1 LIYGNNKNASIVFG
15 NGNYYQAK
23 YEVWGTDGVISADR
37 AYSLPP
43 DFSTK
48 INLQY
53 NTENNWK
60 GRRNDTFQIQPK
72 DHFLEI
78 LDTFCMEITGTK
90 NASYNFEEE
99 LLKQAK
105 VMEAHRHSSNTG
117 KQVFLSEL

>member
-1 LIYGNNKNASIVFG
+1 MLMVSSILIYGNNKNASIVFG

-60 GRRNDTFQIQPK
+60 GRRK
-72 DHFLEI
+72 
-78 LDTFCMEITGTK
+78 
-90 NASYNFEEE
+90 
-99 LLKQAK
+99 
-105 VMEAHRHSSNTG
+105 
-117 KQVFLSEL
+117 

>member
-1 LIYGNNKNASIVFG
+1 M
-15 NGNYYQAK
+15 
-23 YEVWGTDGVISADR
+23 ISADR

-43 DFSTK
+43 DFTTK

-53 NTENNWK
+53 NTENNWE

-105 VMEAHRHSSNTG
+105 VMEAHRRSSDTG